1 MKQEQVVELLP
12 LSKILHIVA
21 DRMYEQCRH
30 TFKNNNE
37 YCALGAILDYYDKDF
52 EGDSWV
58 SSEMKAWKHIHN
70 LYPHLT
76 AKSIILPTLQTVGVI
91 EGVTML
97 NDDYNM
103 SFHTIADYLDKQG
116 F

>member
-1 MKQEQVVELLP
+1 METKQIIELLP
-12 LSKILHIVA
+12 LSDVLHHVA
-21 DRMYEQCRH
+21 DKGYEQCKFS
-30 TFKNNNE
+30 FKHNNE
-37 YCALGAILDYYDKDF
+37 YCALGAILNYYDKDF

-76 AKSIILPTLQTVGVI
+76 AKSIILPSTQTVSVI
-91 EGVTML
+91 EGITML

-103 SFHTIADYLDKQG
+103 SFHEIADYLDKQG